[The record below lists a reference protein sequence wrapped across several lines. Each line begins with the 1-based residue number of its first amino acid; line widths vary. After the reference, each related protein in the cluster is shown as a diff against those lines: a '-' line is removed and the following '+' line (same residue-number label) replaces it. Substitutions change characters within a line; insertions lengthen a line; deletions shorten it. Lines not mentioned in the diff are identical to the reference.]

1 MLKTALH
8 KERRCARVKDS
19 LAHGAPTAS
28 PLRDLQRR
36 VEFPRIPRISFFM
49 GSKQYNKGAFRSVRT
64 AFPLSSALAAC
75 AAAVVLQPGAAAR
88 PAGADAL
95 EFFEKEVR
103 PLLARHCYACHS
115 ERAATVFGELRL
127 DSEAALLRG
136 GRSGPAV
143 APGDPQGSRLIQAVG
158 YASPKLA
165 MPPAGKLAEREIEAL
180 TEWVRLGAPWPKSAE
195 AAPPAQADAN
205 GGPSAAAKQGAEQAA
220 KQAVEH
226 WAWRPLVEPR
236 VPEVADAAWP
246 RGDIDRFIL
255 AELERRGIEPAEP
268 ADPYTLLRRLTL
280 DLTGLPPTPAEIR
293 EFAAESADSPRA
305 ALEAA
310 ADRLLASPAF
320 GELWGRHW
328 LDLAGYADTLG
339 LGRRIPS
346 RRAWRYRD
354 YVIDAFNSGK
364 PYDRFLREQIAGDVL
379 EFDSGAQRRE
389 QIVATGFLAIG
400 PWALVNADKSQLQMD
415 VIDNQIDTLGRA
427 VLGLTLGC
435 ARCHDHKFDP
445 IPQREYYA
453 LAGVFQST
461 KTLDARMSGV
471 FSGVQR
477 VPLPETPAELAA
489 RAEELERWQ
498 TDYARMLEEQREAER
513 LRDRLRAELKEAGEL
528 NEAGGADASRRR
540 KDLQERAAAAAKEA
554 ARLKQEAGR
563 MLHYVKPEPPMALA
577 LSDRPVPSDAAI
589 RLGGDAHSLGERVPR
604 GFLSLA
610 PLDPRPKIANRR
622 LIGFGFQKSSGRL
635 ELAQWLTDPANPL
648 PARVMANRV
657 WHHLFG
663 AGIARSV
670 DNLGLLGERP
680 SHPALLDYLA
690 LRLQRQGWSVKGLI
704 REIVLSRTYGL
715 AAAHDPRAAAEDPE
729 NRLLRRANRRRLQAE
744 TLRDAV
750 LAVSGALDRRRG
762 GPSLPLES
770 AGSVRMG
777 QPPLLAPNPRLG
789 EKARFRRTVYLPA
802 LRKSQLAALDILN
815 LFDFPDPNT
824 VKGRR
829 EMTTTPTQAL
839 YLMNSP
845 FLIEQSKLAARA
857 LLAAE
862 NAGDE
867 ERVRAFVLRALGRP
881 ADDGDL
887 ERAAAFLRDIEP
899 DLGREA
905 AWARY
910 CHAVLASNEFLF
922 RS

>member
-1 MLKTALH
+1 MLKAALR
-8 KERRCARVKDS
+8 KERRRGHVKGCV
-19 LAHGAPTAS
+19 AHGERAVSPAAS
-28 PLRDLQRR
+28 AARLATPSGISVRSPRFPFQRG
-36 VEFPRIPRISFFM
+36 P
-49 GSKQYNKGAFRSVRT
+49 KQYNKGAFGAVRT

-75 AAAVVLQPGAAAR
+75 AAAVLLQPGAAAR
-88 PAGADAL
+88 PAGADSLA
-95 EFFEKEVR
+95 FFEKEVR

-115 ERAATVFGELRL
+115 GRAATVFGELRL

-143 APGDPQGSRLIQAVG
+143 APGDPEGSRLIQAVG
-158 YASPKLA
+158 YASTPA
-165 MPPAGKLAEREIEAL
+165 MPPAGKLAEHEIEAL
-180 TEWVRLGAPWPKSAE
+180 TEWVRLGAPWPQAE
-195 AAPPAQADAN
+195 AD
-205 GGPSAAAKQGAEQAA
+205 QGA
-220 KQAVEH
+220 KHGVEH
-226 WAWRPLVEPR
+226 WAWRPLAEPR
-236 VPEVADAAWP
+236 APETADAAWP
-246 RGDIDRFIL
+246 RGNIDRFIL
-255 AELERRGIEPAEP
+255 AELERRGLEPAGP
-268 ADPYTLLRRLTL
+268 ADAYTLLRRLTL

-293 EFAAESADSPRA
+293 EFAAADSPRA

-346 RRAWRYRD
+346 RHAWRYRD

-364 PYDRFLREQIAGDVL
+364 PYDRFLREQVAGDVL
-379 EFDSGAQRRE
+379 AFDNDGQRRE

-400 PWALVNADKSQLQMD
+400 PWALVNADKTQLQMD

-427 VLGLTLGC
+427 VLGLTVGC

-489 RAEELERWQ
+489 RAEALDRWR
-498 TDYARMLEEQREAER
+498 TDYARMLEERREAER
-513 LRDRLRAELKEAGEL
+513 LRDRLRAELKEAGD
-528 NEAGGADASRRR
+528 GDGDASRR
-540 KDLQERAAAAAKEA
+540 KDLQERAAAATKEA

-577 LSDRPVPSDAAI
+577 LRDRPVPRDAAI
-589 RLGGDAHSLGERVPR
+589 RLGGDVHSLGERVPR

-648 PARVMANRV
+648 PARAMANRV

-715 AAAHDPRAAAEDPE
+715 AAAHDRRAAVEDPE
-729 NRLLRRANRRRLQAE
+729 NRLLWRANRRRLQAE
-744 TLRDAV
+744 TIRDAV

-829 EMTTTPTQAL
+829 DVTTTPTQAL

-845 FLIEQSKLAARA
+845 FLIEQAKLAARA
-857 LLAAE
+857 LLADE

-881 ADDGDL
+881 ADDEDF
-887 ERAAAFLRDIEP
+887 ERAAAFLRDAAP
-899 DLGREA
+899 VLGREA